1 MLQEQ
6 QPQPNKK
13 FKLPRKMAEKLL
25 EKRKAREEEEEEEEA
40 KVWQEKPLR
49 KQNAQ

>member
-6 QPQPNKK
+6 QPQLNKK

-25 EKRKAREEEEEEEEA
+25 EKRKAREEQEEEEA